1 MRFNILSIYFLLFL
15 GHVRGQICDGKKA
28 ILIEEAV
35 CNTNDWVLQFEDN
48 FETSQLDTSKWS
60 IPYQG
65 VIRDFEFNKEKQWYI
80 NTGSSPKIELNNNIE
95 IANGLLRIIG
105 KREIPPIKGSYVSN
119 YSVTPWKVENEMFN
133 FSSAQIAS
141 NAEFGYGKYETRCKI
156 PKGYGFWPAFW
167 LYGVSA
173 GNNSSEIDI
182 FEFWDDNTCN
192 HNMNVH
198 FNHKMCLTDYNATDF
213 SEDFHVFT
221 LIWDNFKIEWYV
233 DGNLKRRNTKFN
245 TLLGQQLDC
254 EQLKKDQTYIVDKN
268 YPLEKVN
275 IILNLAI
282 QNDKYKPNQS
292 TIFPGIFEVDYV
304 RYYSK

>member
-1 MRFNILSIYFLLFL
+1 MRLYFIYIYFLLFL
-15 GHVRGQICDGKKA
+15 VNVNAQICNGKKA
-28 ILIEEAV
+28 ILIEEAI

-80 NTGSSPKIELNNNIE
+80 NTGSSPKIELINNIE
-95 IANGLLRIIG
+95 LVNGVLRIIG
-105 KREIPPIKGSYVSN
+105 KREIPAIKGSYVSN
-119 YSVTPWKVENEMFN
+119 FDVTPWKVENEIFD

-141 NAEFGYGKYETRCKI
+141 QAEFGYGKYEARCKI

-167 LYGVSA
+167 LYGVV
-173 GNNSSEIDI
+173 GNNASEIDI

-198 FNHKMCLTDYNATDF
+198 FNHKMCLTDYNASDF
-213 SEDFHVFT
+213 SEDFHLYTV
-221 LIWDNFKIEWYV
+221 IWDNFKIEWYV

-254 EQLKKDQTYIVDKN
+254 EQLKKDQTYIVDKY
-268 YPLEKVN
+268 YPLEKMN

-282 QNDKYKPNQS
+282 QNDKYKPSES
-292 TIFPGIFEVDYV
+292 TVFPGVFEIDYV

>member
-1 MRFNILSIYFLLFL
+1 MKFNFISILYLLISNNIYA
-15 GHVRGQICDGKKA
+15 QICNGKKA
-28 ILIEEAV
+28 ILIEVAI

-48 FETSQLDTSKWS
+48 FEGPSLDTSKWS
-60 IPYQG
+60 VPYQG

-80 NTGSSPKIELNNNIE
+80 NTGASPKIELKNNIE
-95 IANGLLRIIG
+95 FINGNLRILG
-105 KREIPPIKGSYVSN
+105 KIEIPKIQASYVSN
-119 YSVTPWKVENEMFN
+119 FDVTPWKVENESFDY
-133 FSSAQIAS
+133 SSAQVNSKI
-141 NAEFGYGKYETRCKI
+141 EFGYGKYEVRCKI
-156 PKGYGFWPAFW
+156 PKGKGFWPAFW
-167 LYGVSA
+167 LYGVN
-173 GNNSSEIDI
+173 GNNASEIDI
-182 FEFWDDNTCN
+182 FEFWDDNTYN

-198 FNHKMCLTDYNATDF
+198 FNNNMCLTDYNGDDF
-213 SEDFHVFT
+213 SEDFHIFT

-282 QNDKYKPNQS
+282 QNDKYKPNES
-292 TIFPGIFEVDYV
+292 TVFPGIFEIDYV

>member
-1 MRFNILSIYFLLFL
+1 MLFL
-15 GHVRGQICDGKKA
+15 GHVKAQICNGKKA
-28 ILIEEAV
+28 ILIEEAI

-65 VIRDFEFNKEKQWYI
+65 VIRDFEFNKEKQWYN
-80 NTGSSPKIELNNNIE
+80 NTGSSPNLDVKNNIE
-95 IANGLLRIIG
+95 INNGYLRILG
-105 KREIPPIKGSYVSN
+105 KLENPAIVGTYVSN
-119 YSVTPWKVENEMFN
+119 FDVTPWKVEKETFN

-141 NAEFGYGKYETRCKI
+141 NEDFGYGKYEVRCKI
-156 PKGYGFWPAFW
+156 PKGRGFWPAFW
-167 LYGVSA
+167 LYGVI
-173 GNNSSEIDI
+173 GNNASEIDI

-198 FNHKMCLTDYNATDF
+198 FNNNMCLTDYNGDDF

-221 LIWDNFKIEWYV
+221 LVWDNYKIEWYV

-245 TLLGQQLDC
+245 TLLGQQADC
-254 EQLKKDQTYIVDKN
+254 EQLKKNQTYIVDKS
-268 YPLEKVN
+268 YPLEKMN

-282 QNDKYKPNQS
+282 QNDKFKPNES
-292 TIFPGIFEVDYV
+292 TVFPGVFEIDYV